1 MSQRVVIPGFRKI
14 GTGEGGGSTPTS
26 YNSLTDKPKINGVEL
41 TGNLTSESIGIPEI
55 ADNLTTSKK
64 GLALDASQG
73 KLLNENQHT
82 AIYAE
87 YSVNKNLCSVLE
99 GNMNS
104 STRVM
109 PITGMLLNP
118 GDYVF
123 SFRIDEEYSGNF
135 SIKALDPEYTDVTAN
150 ALTGATSQAYKSG
163 LNTYTFSLSDWAFI
177 GIVSEVADIYI
188 YNMQIEEGSTATT
201 YEEFVYSQGALTS
214 LVTQALQAP
223 NYDGQIE
230 TINSNTGTSAK
241 TSTYVTTEDCYLNI
255 SISATSAIQTNAAYG
270 ALIINGI
277 CIASITSAGT
287 AQMQGI
293 TTLRIPAGTE
303 LTYILVG
310 NGEQTVSLSKIPYI
324 L

>member
-1 MSQRVVIPGFRKI
+1 MGRVVIPGFRKI
-14 GTGEGGGSTPTS
+14 ETGEGGSTTPTS

-73 KLLNENQHT
+73 KVLNENQHT
-82 AIYAE
+82 SLHAE
-87 YSVNKNLCSVLE
+87 YSVNKNLCSMFE

-104 STRVM
+104 LTRIV
-109 PITGMLLNP
+109 PITNMLLYP

-123 SFRIDEEYSGNF
+123 SFRIDGEYSGNF
-135 SIKALDPEYTDVTAN
+135 SIKALDPEYTDITAD

-163 LNTYTFSLSDWAFI
+163 LNTYTFSLNDYAFI
-177 GIVSEVADIYI
+177 GIVSEVAGIYI
-188 YNMQIEEGSTATT
+188 YNMQIEEGSTVTT
-201 YEEFVYSQGALTS
+201 YEEFVYSQWALTS
-214 LVTQALQAP
+214 RVTQALQAP
-223 NYDGQIE
+223 NYYGQIE
-230 TINSNTGTSAK
+230 TVNSNSGTSAK

-255 SISATSAIQTNAAYG
+255 SISATSAIQSNAAYG

-277 CIASITSAGT
+277 CIASVTSVET

-310 NGEQTVSLSKIPYI
+310 NGKQTVSLSKIPFI
-324 L
+324 I

>member
-1 MSQRVVIPGFRKI
+1 MSQRVVIPGFRKVE
-14 GTGEGGGSTPTS
+14 TGEGGGTTPTS
-26 YNSLTDKPKINGVEL
+26 YNSLADKPKINGVEL
-41 TGNLTSESIGIPEI
+41 TGNLPSESIGIPEI

-73 KLLNENQHT
+73 KILNENQHT
-82 AIYAE
+82 GIYAE
-87 YSVNKNLCSVLE
+87 YSVNKNLCNMFE

-104 STRVM
+104 LTRIV

-123 SFRIDEEYSGNF
+123 SFKVDEYSGNF
-135 SIKALDPEYTDVTAN
+135 SIKALDPEYTDITAD
-150 ALTGATSQAYKSG
+150 ALTGANSQAYKSG
-163 LNTYTFSLSDWAFI
+163 LNTYTFSLNDFAFI
-177 GIVSEVADIYI
+177 GMVSEVADIYI

-201 YEEFVYSQGALTS
+201 YEEFVYSQLALTS
-214 LVTQALQAP
+214 EVTQALQAP
-223 NYDGQIE
+223 NYYGQTEI
-230 TINSNTGTSAK
+230 INSNSGASAK

-255 SISATSAIQTNAAYG
+255 SISAASAIQTNVAYG

-277 CIASITSAGT
+277 CIASITSVGT

-303 LTYILVG
+303 LTYTLVG
-310 NGEQTVSLSKIPYI
+310 NGEQTVSLTKIPFI